1 VVKCSKCGGKL
12 KPTDNPKTPKGLFTC
27 QKCKSIF
34 REGTD
39 GFLMLVTNNFS
50 VYNDKQ
56 KPIPLKELKKAK
68 LKTKKENYNKGK
80 RISKSSYEEE

>member
-1 VVKCSKCGGKL
+1 
-12 KPTDNPKTPKGLFTC
+12 
-27 QKCKSIF
+27 
-34 REGTD
+34 
-39 GFLMLVTNNFS
+39 MLVTNNFS